1 MMNSPQSLDPLEF
14 ELSFSQALARARRV
28 RCPYCGIGRLFAG
41 LIRMNSTCEECGTR
55 LEREPGY
62 FLGST
67 YINYGVTAGLTTVTY
82 VLLHFGLGWPNHV
95 LMPALMSFCLVFPLV
110 FFRYARSLWL
120 ALDCFFDRVGARQ
133 VIQDSQQSESRR
145 EVPNNGA

>member
-1 MMNSPQSLDPLEF
+1 MTFPQSIDPIEF
-14 ELSFSQALARARRV
+14 ELSFSQALARAVRV

-41 LIRMNSTCEECGTR
+41 LIRMNSTCDECGTR
-55 LEREPGY
+55 FEREPGY

-67 YINYGVTAGLTTVTY
+67 YINYGITAGLTTVAY
-82 VLLHFGLGWPNHV
+82 VTLHFAFGLPNRV
-95 LMPALMSFCLVFPLV
+95 LMPALMSFCVVFPLV

-120 ALDCFFDRVGARQ
+120 ALDCFFDRMGAQQ
-133 VIQDSQQSESRR
+133 VIKSSQQSESRR